1 MSTSFDD
8 LAQRISRSDA
18 KLGETIRRVERNWAT
33 GDPEDVELTE
43 LISVTLMSC
52 IDNGLFSTETMVRGF
67 NVFSDEFF
75 ERQLDSL
82 RSGAYRAK
90 DYETVRREIYAND
103 EYMASTYY
111 PALLL
116 SYVASPNYRHILR
129 SLGQV
134 LVNWKARGVSR
145 IVDIASGHGLLLLY
159 ALRTLGAATGVSVD
173 ISPVA
178 ARFASSL
185 QRTTGW
191 GMARFSSITKNL
203 LASQPSELYG
213 PFDAAICCELLEHIP
228 NPEAFLERIGK
239 CLVPHGRMFVS
250 AAVRMESVDHLTYFA
265 TTTEVSRLIED
276 AGFAVLSEMSVPFV
290 TTRPANSQKWNRLVA
305 DPSTPVTYV
314 AECQI

>member
-90 DYETVRREIYAND
+90 DYETVRRESYA
-103 EYMASTYY
+103 
-111 PALLL
+111 
-116 SYVASPNYRHILR
+116 ASPNYRHILR